1 MKRTLFLAFFIV
13 TAIGASYASA
23 QTSILK
29 ADDAFRLS
37 VDRSEND
44 QVALHWKIAPGY
56 YLYRD
61 HIRAGD
67 TSSQKSINLILPAG
81 VTKLD
86 PTFGST
92 VIYYSNLSTSFP
104 ASAIAQIK
112 LQYQGCKENSICYPP
127 ITKFIDLKTLSVSD
141 TASIISS
148 EAIRPAPA
156 EATASGFHL
165 AEDTDSGLVSSLL
178 HSGGPIWVIAS
189 FFVFGLF
196 LAFTPCV
203 LPMYPILAATLAR
216 SGEQLSALR
225 GVALSSAYVVAMAT
239 AFGMLG
245 IAAAWSGENLQIVLQ
260 SPYAVIATA
269 GLFAVL
275 AMSMFGFF
283 EIQLPSRWVNKI
295 SSVQESRT
303 GSFGSTVLL
312 GFTSALIVGPCVTAP
327 LAAALLYIAQTGN
340 ARLGAAA
347 LFSLGLG
354 QGLPLVLLGV
364 LGGRILPRAGG
375 WMVYVKYTFGFV
387 FLAAAIW
394 MASRILPP
402 HISLALCAIALIT
415 MSVFLGVFENFAYDA
430 PRFRLQ
436 KAAGIVVLLYG
447 AILFV
452 GASSGATDPLRPLQS
467 IFVTT
472 RRAEAENI
480 SFTKASSTTDL
491 QEQLRLARDDDKPT
505 LVYVTAEWC
514 VSCKT
519 IDREVLD
526 SPDVKAALHDYHRI
540 KVDVTNL
547 SAANSALMRDI
558 HVIGPPTMIFFD
570 KSANEIPATRLVGE
584 ISTQSLLASSRGGE
598 Q

>member
-1 MKRTLFLAFFIV
+1 MKRATFLAIFVITTMGTFH
-13 TAIGASYASA
+13 ASA
-23 QTSILK
+23 QTGILK
-29 ADDAFRLS
+29 ADDAFTLS
-37 VDRSEND
+37 VDRGEND

-67 TSSQKSINLILPAG
+67 ASSQRPIELSLPEG
-81 VTKLD
+81 VTKID

-92 VIYYSNLSTSFP
+92 VIYHDGLSAAFP

-127 ITKFIDLKTLSVSD
+127 ITKFIDLKTLSVSN
-141 TASIISS
+141 TANNVSP
-148 EAIRPAPA
+148 EAALPAPA
-156 EATASGFHL
+156 EATTSGFKL
-165 AEDTDSGLVSSLL
+165 AEDTDSGLVTSLL
-178 HSGGPIWVIAS
+178 HSGGPIWVVAS
-189 FFVFGLF
+189 FFVFGIF

-216 SGEQLSALR
+216 SGEQLSASR
-225 GVALSSAYVVAMAT
+225 GVALSSTYVAAMAT

-245 IAAAWSGENLQIVLQ
+245 VAAAWSGQNLQIVLQ

-269 GLFAVL
+269 ALFAVL

-295 SSVQESRT
+295 SSVPTSRS
-303 GSFGSTVLL
+303 GSFGSTALL

-354 QGLPLVLLGV
+354 QGLPLILLGV

-375 WMVYVKYTFGFV
+375 WMVNIKYAFGFV

-394 MASRILPP
+394 MASRVLPA
-402 HISLALCAIALIT
+402 HISLALYAITLIT
-415 MSVFLGVFENFAYDA
+415 MSVFLGVFENSADNTS
-430 PRFRLQ
+430 RFRLQ
-436 KAAGIVVLLYG
+436 KAAGIVGLLYG

-467 IFVTT
+467 IFMTT
-472 RRAEAENI
+472 SKAEAENI
-480 SFTKASSTTDL
+480 SFTKASSATDL
-491 QEQLRLARDDDKPT
+491 QEQLRLARDDGKPA

-519 IDREVLD
+519 VDREVLE
-526 SPDVKAALHDYHRI
+526 SPDVRAALGDYHRI
-540 KVDVTNL
+540 KIDVTTL
-547 SAANSALMRDI
+547 TAANSALMRDI
-558 HVIGPPTMIFFD
+558 HVIGPPTMIFFN
-570 KSANEIPATRLVGE
+570 KNASEIPATRLVGE
-584 ISTQSLLASSRGGE
+584 ISTQSLLASSRAGE
-598 Q
+598 K